1 MCHYHQ
7 LHFSTLLTGDC
18 RKRVAQRNPICSSRI
33 SALSYI
39 RRNLITFVCVHRHA
53 CVYVPYIQVEFR
65 GQLTEVS
72 SISIMY
78 VRGSHTGMLEGVP
91 FCWFYLQLFLE
102 MYFHWSF
109 LSIKTNTKQI
119 TEKELTSL
127 RLMVHSPSLNVHI
140 C

>member
-39 RRNLITFVCVHRHA
+39 RGNLITFVCARTHA
-53 CVYVPYIQVEFR
+53 CVRVPYMQVEFR

-91 FCWFYLQLFLE
+91 FCWFYLQLLNILNFGNVFSLK
-102 MYFHWSF
+102 F
-109 LSIKTNTKQI
+109 LSIKTNTEQI
-119 TEKELTSL
+119 TEKEL
-127 RLMVHSPSLNVHI
+127 VDI
-140 C
+140 